1 MKLQSIIQTLT
12 GLFFVLN
19 MNSQDMNIASGGN
32 LTTSDGAE
40 ITVIG
45 NLVIDPEGTFE
56 LKNATLKVEGVSSSG
71 KIKYTK
77 TLANSNY
84 WFGISSPVKNQNIK
98 QFADNEPLASGLGK
112 HINNKG
118 LASYNNTTNAWDMYQ
133 HNSTDWENF
142 TKGEAYLMKLRDIN
156 GTDDTDTFYDVC
168 FEGPI
173 LNTNV
178 QLPAKSS
185 QILHNGETVTN
196 RLQYIGNPFPSVVN
210 IVDGDGL
217 EGEGLLKYNNDN
229 MEEITLYFYN
239 SSMDDFDTVNYTEA
253 KTMNPTEGFFAKTTG
268 VFTIPKSLTNHQQRY
283 SNYKSRKNTKE
294 SIFLRI
300 TDNATGGYRQT
311 SIFYMEG
318 ATTGNDPGYDST
330 FFYNGVNYFGIY
342 THLLNNSIGDDYAIQ
357 TLPKNGYEKMIV
369 PIGINAKKSEGLS
382 STEITISAKAT
393 NIPSEINIYIE
404 DKEMNT
410 IVLLDENSTYTTMIS
425 TDYNGIG
432 RFYLHTSSTTLDLNE
447 PLININ
453 NISVYT
459 SSRENLRIV
468 GLQNGQANL
477 RIFNIL
483 GKKILDTRFKG
494 DGVNDIKLPQ
504 SITSGVYIVQLI
516 TSTGKLNK
524 KISIE

>member
-19 MNSQDMNIASGGN
+19 MNSQNMTIASGGN
-32 LTTSDGAE
+32 LISSDGAK
-40 ITVIG
+40 ITIKG
-45 NLVIDPEGTFE
+45 NLEVNSLGSFVLDNT
-56 LKNATLKVEGVSSSG
+56 TLKVEGSSSG
-71 KIKYTK
+71 NIKYIK
-77 TLANSNY
+77 TLANSN
-84 WFGISSPVKNQNIK
+84 WLGISSPVKGQNIK
-98 QFADNEPLASGLGK
+98 EFADVEPLDSGQGS
-112 HINNKG
+112 HSHNKG
-118 LASYNNTTNAWDMYQ
+118 LERYSNKDDDWEIYQ
-133 HNSTDWENF
+133 HNSEAWGDF
-142 TKGEAYLMKLRDIN
+142 TEGEAYLIKLRDITE
-156 GTDDTDTFYDVC
+156 TDDADTFYDIS

-173 LNTNV
+173 QNTNV
-178 QLPAKSS
+178 TLAAKSNIIE
-185 QILHNGETVTN
+185 QNGVNITN
-196 RLQYIGNPFPSVVN
+196 KLQYIGNPFPSVVN
-210 IVDGDGL
+210 IVDAS
-217 EGEGLLKYNNDN
+217 GEGLLKHNEASMD
-229 MEEITLYFYN
+229 EITLYFWDNETYAYK
-239 SSMDDFDTVNYTEA
+239 TVNYSEA
-253 KTMNPTEGFFAKTTG
+253 KIMYPTEGFFARTKN
-268 VFTIPKSLTNHQQRY
+268 VFTIPRSLMSHQRY
-283 SNYKSRKNTKE
+283 SNDRSKKNTKE
-294 SIFLRI
+294 SIFLRA
-300 TDNATGGYRQT
+300 TDNATGSYRQT

-369 PIGINAKKSEGLS
+369 PIGINAKNSEGLN
-382 STEITISAKAT
+382 STEITISAEAM
-393 NIPSEINIYIE
+393 NMPSEINIYIE

-425 TDYNGIG
+425 TDYNSIG
-432 RFYLHTSSTTLDLNE
+432 RFYLHTNSNTLNLNE
-447 PLININ
+447 PSININ

-468 GLQNGQANL
+468 GLQNGQATIK
-477 RIFNIL
+477 IFNIL

-494 DGVNDIKLPQ
+494 NGVNDIKLPQ

>member
-19 MNSQDMNIASGGN
+19 MNSQNMNIASGGN

-56 LKNATLKVEGVSSSG
+56 LKNATLKVEGDNSSG

-77 TLANSNY
+77 TLDNSNY

-98 QFADNEPLASGLGK
+98 EFADNEPLASGSGGG
-112 HINNKG
+112 ITNRG
-118 LASYNNTTNAWDMYQ
+118 LASYDNTTNAWDIYQ
-133 HNSTDWENF
+133 HNSSDWGNF
-142 TKGEAYLMKLRDIN
+142 TKGEAYLIKLREK
-156 GTDDTDTFYDVC
+156 GTEDADTFFDVC

-173 LNTNV
+173 LNTDV
-178 QLPAKSS
+178 LLPAKSS
-185 QILHNGETVTN
+185 DIEHNGETVPN

-210 IVDGDGL
+210 IVD
-217 EGEGLLKYNNDN
+217 ENGEGLLKYNHAN

-239 SSMDDFDTVNYTEA
+239 SSMDDFDTVNYIEA
-253 KTMNPTEGFFAKTTG
+253 KTMNATEGFFAKTND
-268 VFTIPKSLTNHQQRY
+268 VFTIPRSLTNHQQRY

-300 TDNATGGYRQT
+300 TDNATGSYRQT

-342 THLLNNSIGDDYAIQ
+342 THLLNDSIGDDYAIQ

-369 PIGINAKKSEGLS
+369 PVGINTKNSEGLS

-447 PLININ
+447 PPININ

-468 GLQNGQANL
+468 GLQNGQATL

-494 DGVNDIKLPQ
+494 NGVNDIKLPQ

-524 KISIE
+524 KISVE

>member
-1 MKLQSIIQTLT
+1 MKFQSIIQTLT

-19 MNSQDMNIASGGN
+19 MNSQNMTIAPGGN
-32 LTTSDGAE
+32 LTSSDGAE
-40 ITVIG
+40 ITIKG
-45 NLVIDPEGTFE
+45 NLEVNSLGSFVLDNT
-56 LKNATLKVEGVSSSG
+56 TLKVEGSSSG
-71 KIKYTK
+71 NIKYIK
-77 TLANSNY
+77 TLANSN
-84 WFGISSPVKNQNIK
+84 WLGISSPVKGQNIK
-98 QFADNEPLASGLGK
+98 NFADAEPLDSGQGG
-112 HINNKG
+112 HSHNKG
-118 LASYNNTTNAWDMYQ
+118 LASYDNTKNDWKIYQ
-133 HNSTDWENF
+133 YNSSEWVDF
-142 TKGEAYLMKLRDIN
+142 TEGEAYLIKLRDITE
-156 GTDDTDTFYDVC
+156 TDDTDTFYDISFV
-168 FEGPI
+168 GSI
-173 LNTNV
+173 QNTDVELDEINN
-178 QLPAKSS
+178 
-185 QILHNGETVTN
+185 IIGDNGEIN
-196 RLQYIGNPFPSVVN
+196 YLQYIGNPFPSVVN
-210 IVDGDGL
+210 IVDEHGAS
-217 EGEGLLKYNNDN
+217 GEGLLELNSNKL
-229 MEEITLYFYN
+229 EEITLYFL
-239 SSMDDFDTVNYTEA
+239 SSSSGELKFETVNFTSGA
-253 KTMNPTEGFFAKTTG
+253 KIMTPTEGFFAYTKD
-268 VFTIPKSLTNHQQRY
+268 VFTIPRSLTNHQQRY
-283 SNYKSRKNTKE
+283 SNDRSKKNTKE

-300 TDNATGGYRQT
+300 TDNSTGSYRQT

-342 THLLNNSIGDDYAIQ
+342 THLVSDSIGDDYAIQ

-369 PIGINAKKSEGLS
+369 PIGINAKKREGLN
-382 STEITISAKAT
+382 STEITISAEAI

-425 TDYNGIG
+425 TDYNSIG
-432 RFYLHTSSTTLDLNE
+432 RFYLHTNSNTLNLNE
-447 PLININ
+447 PSININ

-468 GLQNGQANL
+468 GLQNGQATL

-494 DGVNDIKLPQ
+494 NGVNDIKLPQ

>member
-19 MNSQDMNIASGGN
+19 MNSQNMNIASGGN

-56 LKNATLKVEGVSSSG
+56 LKNATLKVEGDNSSG

-77 TLANSNY
+77 TLDNSNY

-98 QFADNEPLASGLGK
+98 EFADNEPLASGSGGG
-112 HINNKG
+112 ITNRG
-118 LASYNNTTNAWDMYQ
+118 LASYDNTTNAWDIYQ
-133 HNSTDWENF
+133 HNSSDWGNF
-142 TKGEAYLMKLRDIN
+142 TKGEAYLIKLREK
-156 GTDDTDTFYDVC
+156 GTEDADTFFDVC

-173 LNTNV
+173 LNTDV
-178 QLPAKSS
+178 LLPAKSS
-185 QILHNGETVTN
+185 DIEHNGETVPN

-210 IVDGDGL
+210 IVD
-217 EGEGLLKYNNDN
+217 ENGEGLLKYNHAN

-239 SSMDDFDTVNYTEA
+239 SSMDDFDTVNYIEA
-253 KTMNPTEGFFAKTTG
+253 KTMNATEGFFAKTND
-268 VFTIPKSLTNHQQRY
+268 VFTIPRSLTNHQQRY

-300 TDNATGGYRQT
+300 TDNATGSYRQT

-342 THLLNNSIGDDYAIQ
+342 THLLNDSIGDDYAIQ

-369 PIGINAKKSEGLS
+369 PVGINTKNSEGLS

-447 PLININ
+447 PPININ

-468 GLQNGQANL
+468 GLQNGQATL

-494 DGVNDIKLPQ
+494 NGVNDIKLPQ

>member
-19 MNSQDMNIASGGN
+19 MNSQNMNIASGGN

-45 NLVIDPEGTFE
+45 NLVVETGGIFE
-56 LKNATLKVEGVSSSG
+56 LKNATLKVEGGSSSG
-71 KIKYTK
+71 KIKYIK
-77 TLANSNY
+77 TLANSN
-84 WFGISSPVKNQNIK
+84 WLGISSPVKGQNIK
-98 QFADNEPLASGLGK
+98 EFADVEPLDSGQGSHLQ
-112 HINNKG
+112 NKG
-118 LASYNNTTNAWDMYQ
+118 LERYSNKDDDWEIYQHESNAWG
-133 HNSTDWENF
+133 NF
-142 TKGEAYLMKLRDIN
+142 TEGEAYLIKLRDKTI
-156 GTDDTDTFYDVC
+156 DDTDTFYDIS

-173 LNTNV
+173 QNTNV
-178 QLPAKSS
+178 TLDAKSNIIE
-185 QILHNGETVTN
+185 QNGVYITN
-196 RLQYIGNPFPSVVN
+196 KLQYIGNPFPSVVN
-210 IVDGDGL
+210 IVDAS
-217 EGEGLLKYNNDN
+217 GEGLLKHNEAN
-229 MEEITLYFYN
+229 MDEITLYFWDNEMYAYK
-239 SSMDDFDTVNYTEA
+239 TVNYAEA
-253 KTMNPTEGFFAKTTG
+253 KIMYPTEGFFARTNN
-268 VFTIPKSLTNHQQRY
+268 VFTIPRSLTNHQQRY
-283 SNYKSRKNTKE
+283 SNDRSRKNTKE

-300 TDNATGGYRQT
+300 TDNATGSYRKT
-311 SIFYMEG
+311 SIFYIEG

-342 THLLNNSIGDDYAIQ
+342 THLVSDSIGDDYAIQ

-369 PIGINAKKSEGLS
+369 PIGINAKKREGLN
-382 STEITISAKAT
+382 STEITISAEAI

-425 TDYNGIG
+425 TDYNSIG
-432 RFYLHTSSTTLDLNE
+432 RFYLHTNSNTLNLNE
-447 PLININ
+447 PSININ

-468 GLQNGQANL
+468 GLQNGQATL

-494 DGVNDIKLPQ
+494 NGVNDIKLPQ

>member
-19 MNSQDMNIASGGN
+19 MNSQNMNIASGGN

-77 TLANSNY
+77 TLANSR
-84 WFGISSPVKNQNIK
+84 WSGISSPVKNQNIK
-98 QFADNEPLASGLGK
+98 DFADFEPLDSGQGG
-112 HINNKG
+112 HSNNKG
-118 LASYNNTTNAWDMYQ
+118 LASYDNTKNNWKIYQ
-133 HNSTDWENF
+133 YNSNDWGDF
-142 TKGEAYLMKLRDIN
+142 TEGEAYLIKLREIT
-156 GTDDTDTFYDVC
+156 GTDDADIFYDVC

-173 LNTNV
+173 LNTDV
-178 QLPAKSS
+178 QLSTKSS
-185 QILHNGETVTN
+185 DIEHNGETVPN

-210 IVDGDGL
+210 IVDENGVN
-217 EGEGLLKYNNDN
+217 GEGLLKYNEGN
-229 MEEITLYFYN
+229 MAEITLYFYN
-239 SSMDDFDTVNYTEA
+239 SSMDNFDTVNYTEA
-253 KTMNPTEGFFAKTTG
+253 KTMNPTEGFFAKTND
-268 VFTIPKSLTNHQQRY
+268 VFTIPRSLTNHPQRY
-283 SNYKSRKNTKE
+283 SNNKSRTNTKE

-342 THLLNNSIGDDYAIQ
+342 THLLNDSIGDDYAIQ

-369 PIGINAKKSEGLS
+369 PVGINAKNSGDLS
-382 STEITISAKAT
+382 STEITISAEAM
-393 NIPSEINIYIE
+393 NMPSEINVYIE

-425 TDYNGIG
+425 TGYKGIG
-432 RFYLHTSSTTLDLNE
+432 RFYLHTSSTTLDVNE
-447 PLININ
+447 ALMNIN
-453 NISVYT
+453 NISVYN

-468 GLQNGQANL
+468 GLQNGQATL

-494 DGVNDIKLPQ
+494 NGVNDIKLPQ

>member
-19 MNSQDMNIASGGN
+19 MNSQNMNIASGGN

-56 LKNATLKVEGVSSSG
+56 LKNATLKVEGDNSSG

-77 TLANSNY
+77 TLDNSNY

-98 QFADNEPLASGLGK
+98 EFADNEPLASGSGGG
-112 HINNKG
+112 ITNRG
-118 LASYNNTTNAWDMYQ
+118 LASYDNTTNAWDIYQ
-133 HNSTDWENF
+133 HNSSDWGNF
-142 TKGEAYLMKLRDIN
+142 TKGEAYLIKLREK
-156 GTDDTDTFYDVC
+156 GTEDADTFFDVC

-173 LNTNV
+173 LNTDV
-178 QLPAKSS
+178 LLPAKSS
-185 QILHNGETVTN
+185 DIEHNGETVPN

-210 IVDGDGL
+210 IVD
-217 EGEGLLKYNNDN
+217 ENGEGLLKYNHAN

-239 SSMDDFDTVNYTEA
+239 SSMDDFDTVNYIEA
-253 KTMNPTEGFFAKTTG
+253 KTMNATEGFFAKTND
-268 VFTIPKSLTNHQQRY
+268 VFTIPRSLTNHQQRY

-300 TDNATGGYRQT
+300 TDNATGSYRQT

-342 THLLNNSIGDDYAIQ
+342 THLLNDSIGDDYAIQ

-369 PIGINAKKSEGLS
+369 PVGINTKNSEGLS

-447 PLININ
+447 PPININ

-468 GLQNGQANL
+468 GLQNGQATL

-483 GKKILDTRFKG
+483 GKKFLILVLK
-494 DGVNDIKLPQ
+494 
-504 SITSGVYIVQLI
+504 
-516 TSTGKLNK
+516 
-524 KISIE
+524 EME

>member
-1 MKLQSIIQTLT
+1 MKLQSIIQPLT

-19 MNSQDMNIASGGN
+19 MNSQNMNIASGGN

-45 NLVIDPEGTFE
+45 NLVVETGGIFE
-56 LKNATLKVEGVSSSG
+56 LKNATLKVEGGSSSG

-77 TLANSNY
+77 TLANSN
-84 WFGISSPVKNQNIK
+84 WLGISSPVKGQNIK
-98 QFADNEPLASGLGK
+98 DFADVEPLDSGQGS
-112 HINNKG
+112 HSHNKG
-118 LASYNNTTNAWDMYQ
+118 LERYSNKDDDWEIYQHESNAWG
-133 HNSTDWENF
+133 NF
-142 TKGEAYLMKLRDIN
+142 TEGEAYLIKLRDITE
-156 GTDDTDTFYDVC
+156 TDDADTFYDIS

-173 LNTNV
+173 QNTNV
-178 QLPAKSS
+178 TLDPKSNIIE
-185 QILHNGETVTN
+185 QNGVNITN
-196 RLQYIGNPFPSVVN
+196 KLQYIGNPFPSVVN
-210 IVDGDGL
+210 IVDGNGQN
-217 EGEGLLKYNNDN
+217 GEGLLKYNEAN
-229 MEEITLYFYN
+229 MDEITLYFWNDSIY
-239 SSMDDFDTVNYTEA
+239 DYEPVNLISGA
-253 KTMNPTEGFFAKTTG
+253 RTMNPTEGFFARTNN
-268 VFTIPKSLTNHQQRY
+268 VFTIPRSLTNHQQRY
-283 SNYKSRKNTKE
+283 SNNKSRKNTKE

-300 TDNATGGYRQT
+300 TDNATGSYRQT

-369 PIGINAKKSEGLS
+369 PIGINAKNSEGLN
-382 STEITISAKAT
+382 STEITISAEAM
-393 NIPSEINIYIE
+393 NMPSEINIYIE

-425 TDYNGIG
+425 TDYNSIG
-432 RFYLHTSSTTLDLNE
+432 RFYLHTNSNTLNLNE
-447 PLININ
+447 PSINIK

-468 GLQNGQANL
+468 GLQNGQATL

-494 DGVNDIKLPQ
+494 NGVNDIKLPL

>member
-19 MNSQDMNIASGGN
+19 MNSQNMNIASGGN

-56 LKNATLKVEGVSSSG
+56 LKNATLKVEGDNSSG

-77 TLANSNY
+77 TLDNSNY

-98 QFADNEPLASGLGK
+98 EFADNEPLASGSGGG
-112 HINNKG
+112 ITNRG
-118 LASYNNTTNAWDMYQ
+118 LASYDNTTNAWDIYQ
-133 HNSTDWENF
+133 HNSSDWGNF
-142 TKGEAYLMKLRDIN
+142 TKGEAYLIKLREK
-156 GTDDTDTFYDVC
+156 GTEDADTFFDVC

-173 LNTNV
+173 LNTDV
-178 QLPAKSS
+178 LLPAKSS
-185 QILHNGETVTN
+185 DIEHNGETVPN

-210 IVDGDGL
+210 IVD
-217 EGEGLLKYNNDN
+217 ENGEGLLKYNHAN

-239 SSMDDFDTVNYTEA
+239 SSMDDFDTVNYIEA
-253 KTMNPTEGFFAKTTG
+253 KTMNATEGFFAKTND
-268 VFTIPKSLTNHQQRY
+268 VFTIPRSLTNHQQRY

-300 TDNATGGYRQT
+300 TDNATGSYRQT

-342 THLLNNSIGDDYAIQ
+342 THLLNDSIGDDYAIQ

-369 PIGINAKKSEGLS
+369 PIGINAKNSEGLN
-382 STEITISAKAT
+382 STEITISAKAM
-393 NIPSEINIYIE
+393 NMPSEINIYIE

-447 PLININ
+447 PPININ

-468 GLQNGQANL
+468 GLQNGQATL

-494 DGVNDIKLPQ
+494 NGVNDIKLPQ

-524 KISIE
+524 KISVE

>member
-19 MNSQDMNIASGGN
+19 MNSQNMNIASGGN

-45 NLVIDPEGTFE
+45 NLVVETGGIFE
-56 LKNATLKVEGVSSSG
+56 LKNATLKVEGGSSSG

-77 TLANSNY
+77 TLANSN
-84 WFGISSPVKNQNIK
+84 WLGISSPVKGQNIK
-98 QFADNEPLASGLGK
+98 DFADVEPLDSGQGS
-112 HINNKG
+112 HSHNKG
-118 LASYNNTTNAWDMYQ
+118 LERYSNKDDDWEIYQHESNAWG
-133 HNSTDWENF
+133 NF
-142 TKGEAYLMKLRDIN
+142 TEGEAYLIKLRDITE
-156 GTDDTDTFYDVC
+156 TDDADTFYDIS

-173 LNTNV
+173 QNADVELAV
-178 QLPAKSS
+178 KSS
-185 QILHNGETVTN
+185 NIEHNGEYVTN

-210 IVDGDGL
+210 IVDGQGVD
-217 EGEGLLKYNNDN
+217 EEGLLKYNEDK
-229 MEEITLYFYN
+229 MEEITLYFWDSDEYV
-239 SSMDDFDTVNYTEA
+239 FETVNYTDA
-253 KTMNPTEGFFAKTTG
+253 KTMKPTEGFFAKTTK
-268 VFTIPKSLTNHQQRY
+268 VFTIPRSLTNHPQRY
-283 SNYKSRKNTKE
+283 SNNKSRKNTKE

-342 THLLNNSIGDDYAIQ
+342 THLLNDSIGDDYAIQ

-369 PIGINAKKSEGLS
+369 PVGINAKNSEGLS
-382 STEITISAKAT
+382 STEITISAELL
-393 NIPSEINIYIE
+393 NMPSEINVYIE

-410 IVLLDENSTYTTMIS
+410 IVLLDDNSTYTTMIS
-425 TDYNGIG
+425 TGYKGIG
-432 RFYLHTSSTTLDLNE
+432 RFYLHTSSTTLDVNE
-447 PLININ
+447 ALMNIN

-468 GLQNGQANL
+468 GLQNGQATL

-494 DGVNDIKLPQ
+494 NGVNDIKLPQ

>member
-1 MKLQSIIQTLT
+1 MKLQSIIQSLT

-19 MNSQDMNIASGGN
+19 MNSQNMTIASGGN

-40 ITVIG
+40 ITIKG
-45 NLVIDPEGTFE
+45 SLVVATGGTFE
-56 LKNATLKVEGVSSSG
+56 LKNATLKVDGVSNSG
-71 KIKYTK
+71 KINYIK
-77 TLANSNY
+77 TLANSN

-98 QFADNEPLASGLGK
+98 EFAARTPLDSGENS
-112 HINNKG
+112 HIHNKG
-118 LASYNNTTNAWDMYQ
+118 IERYSNEKD
-133 HNSTDWENF
+133 DWEIYQDQSDEWGDF
-142 TKGEAYLMKLRDIN
+142 KEGKAYFIKLRDIT
-156 GTDDTDTFYDVC
+156 GTDDADTFYDIR
-168 FEGPI
+168 FEGSI
-173 LNTNV
+173 QNADVELEK
-178 QLPAKSS
+178 KSS
-185 QILHNGETVTN
+185 QILHNGEYVTN

-210 IVDGDGL
+210 IVDVN
-217 EGEGLLKYNNDN
+217 EEGLLKYNEDK
-229 MEEITLYFYN
+229 MEEITLYFWDSDEYV
-239 SSMDDFDTVNYTEA
+239 FETVNYTDA
-253 KTMNPTEGFFAKTTG
+253 KTMKPTEGFFAKTTK
-268 VFTIPKSLTNHQQRY
+268 VFTIPRSLTNHPQRY
-283 SNYKSRKNTKE
+283 SNNKSRKNTKE

-300 TDNATGGYRQT
+300 TDNATGSSRQT
-311 SIFYMEG
+311 SIFYIEG

-330 FFYNGVNYFGIY
+330 FFFNGVNYFGIY
-342 THLLNNSIGDDYAIQ
+342 THLLNDSIGDDYAIQ

-369 PIGINAKKSEGLS
+369 PIGINAKNSEGLS
-382 STEITISAKAT
+382 STEITISAELL
-393 NIPSEINIYIE
+393 NMPSEINVYIE

-432 RFYLHTSSTTLDLNE
+432 RFYLHTNSTTLDLNE
-447 PLININ
+447 PLMNIN

-459 SSRENLRIV
+459 SSKENLRIV
-468 GLQNGQANL
+468 GLQNGQATL

-494 DGVNDIKLPQ
+494 NGVNDIKLPQ

>member
-19 MNSQDMNIASGGN
+19 MNSQNMTIASGGN

-45 NLVIDPEGTFE
+45 NLVVETGGIFK
-56 LKNATLKVEGVSSSG
+56 LKNATLRVEGSSSG
-71 KIKYTK
+71 NIKYIK
-77 TLANSNY
+77 TLANSR
-84 WFGISSPVKNQNIK
+84 WSGISSPVKNQNIK
-98 QFADNEPLASGLGK
+98 DFADDEPLDSGQGSHSL
-112 HINNKG
+112 NKG
-118 LASYNNTTNAWDMYQ
+118 LASYDNTKNDWKIYQ
-133 HNSTDWENF
+133 YDSNEWGNF
-142 TKGEAYLMKLRDIN
+142 TEGEAYLIKLRDIN

-168 FEGPI
+168 FQGPI
-173 LNTNV
+173 LNTDV
-178 QLPAKSS
+178 QLPAKS
-185 QILHNGETVTN
+185 IDIVHNGETVPN

-217 EGEGLLKYNNDN
+217 EGEGLLSYNHAN
-229 MEEITLYFYN
+229 MEEITLYFL
-239 SSMDDFDTVNYTEA
+239 SSSSGELKFDTVNYTEA

-268 VFTIPKSLTNHQQRY
+268 VFTIPRSLTNHPQRY
-283 SNYKSRKNTKE
+283 SNNKSRKNTKE

-300 TDNATGGYRQT
+300 TDNATGGSRQT

-342 THLLNNSIGDDYAIQ
+342 THLVNDSIGDDYAIQ

-447 PLININ
+447 PPININ

-468 GLQNGQANL
+468 GLQNGQATL

-494 DGVNDIKLPQ
+494 NGVNDIKLPQ

>member
-19 MNSQDMNIASGGN
+19 MNSQNMNIASGGN

-118 LASYNNTTNAWDMYQ
+118 LASYNNTTNAWDIYQ
-133 HNSTDWENF
+133 HNSSDWGNF
-142 TKGEAYLMKLRDIN
+142 TKGEAYLIKLRDIT
-156 GTDDTDTFYDVC
+156 GTDDADTFYDVC

-173 LNTNV
+173 LNTDV
-178 QLPAKSS
+178 QLSTKSS
-185 QILHNGETVTN
+185 DIEHNGETVPN

-210 IVDGDGL
+210 IVDENGEL
-217 EGEGLLKYNNDN
+217 GEGLLKYNHAN

-239 SSMDDFDTVNYTEA
+239 SSMDDFDTVNYIEA
-253 KTMNPTEGFFAKTTG
+253 KTMNPTEGFFAKTND
-268 VFTIPKSLTNHQQRY
+268 VFTIPRSLTNHQQRY

-300 TDNATGGYRQT
+300 TDNATGSYRQT

-342 THLLNNSIGDDYAIQ
+342 THLLNDSIGDDYAIQ

-369 PIGINAKKSEGLS
+369 PVGINTKNSEGLS

-447 PLININ
+447 PPININ

-468 GLQNGQANL
+468 GLQNGQATL

-494 DGVNDIKLPQ
+494 NGVNDIKLPQ

-516 TSTGKLNK
+516 TSIGKLNK
-524 KISIE
+524 KISVE